1 VDRDE
6 LKPIIENLLLA
17 SDQPVSADLL
27 YQTFLGRAAKE
38 DLQAVLKDLQED
50 YQSRNLHIVEVAEGF
65 QLCTRSEYSDWIR
78 KLLKLDKSFK
88 LSRAGLDTLAI
99 IAYKQPL
106 TRAEVDEIRG
116 VDSSGVVKTLL
127 EKKIICPS
135 GRKNVPGKPMMFRTT
150 QKFLEYFG
158 LRDLSEMP
166 TLEDFN
172 EELEGQVEPEQ
183 VELTF
188 NSEEA
193 DVPPVDTD
201 ITDETISEEASAND
215 EVEDLPSADTDL
227 AEEII
232 GEETST
238 EDLPSTDT
246 DIAEEIVG
254 EEASTGARD
263 PETGNA

>member
-1 VDRDE
+1 MDRNE

-27 YQTFLGRAAKE
+27 YQTFLGRSSKE
-38 DLQAVLKDLQED
+38 DLQAVLKELQED
-50 YQSRNLHIVEVAEGF
+50 YQSQNLQIVEVADGY
-65 QLCTRSEYSDWIR
+65 QLSTRPEYSDWIR

-88 LSRAGLDTLAI
+88 LSRAALDTLAI

-116 VDSSGVVKTLL
+116 VDSSGVVRTLL
-127 EKKIICPS
+127 EKKIICPA

-183 VELTF
+183 GELTF
-188 NSEEA
+188 N
-193 DVPPVDTD
+193 
-201 ITDETISEEASAND
+201 AND
-215 EVEDLPSADTDL
+215 LPATDTDL
-227 AEEII
+227 A
-232 GEETST
+232 GET
-238 EDLPSTDT
+238 
-246 DIAEEIVG
+246 VG
-254 EEASTGARD
+254 KEASTGARD
-263 PETGNA
+263 PETGNS

>member
-1 VDRDE
+1 VDPNE

-27 YQTFLGRAAKE
+27 YQTFLGRSSRE
-38 DLQAVLKDLQED
+38 DLQSVLKELQED
-50 YQSRNLHIVEVAEGF
+50 YQSKNLQIVEVADGF
-65 QLCTRSEYSDWIR
+65 QLCTRPEHSDWIR

-88 LSRAGLDTLAI
+88 LSRAALDTLAI

-116 VDSSGVVKTLL
+116 VDSSGVVRTLL
-127 EKKIICPS
+127 EKKIISPA

-172 EELEGQVEPEQ
+172 EELEGEVEPEQ
-183 VELTF
+183 GELTF
-188 NSEEA
+188 NNQ
-193 DVPPVDTD
+193 D
-201 ITDETISEEASAND
+201 N
-215 EVEDLPSADTDL
+215 DLPPADTDL
-227 AEEII
+227 AE
-232 GEETST
+232 
-238 EDLPSTDT
+238 D
-246 DIAEEIVG
+246 AVG

>member
-1 VDRDE
+1 MDRDE

-27 YQTFLGRAAKE
+27 YQTFLGQSSKE
-38 DLQAVLKDLQED
+38 DLHAVLKELQED
-50 YQSRNLHIVEVAEGF
+50 YQSRNLQIVEVAEGY
-65 QLCTRSEYSDWIR
+65 QLCTRSEYSDWVR

-88 LSRAGLDTLAI
+88 LSRAGLDALAI

-127 EKKIICPS
+127 EKKIICPA

-188 NSEEA
+188 NEEA
-193 DVPPVDTD
+193 STDIEVDDVPP
-201 ITDETISEEASAND
+201 
-215 EVEDLPSADTDL
+215 ADTDL
-227 AEEII
+227 AEETFNEEASTDNEVDDVPLADTDLA
-232 GEETST
+232 EETFN
-238 EDLPSTDT
+238 
-246 DIAEEIVG
+246 

>member
-1 VDRDE
+1 MDRDE

-27 YQTFLGRAAKE
+27 YQTFLGRSSRE
-38 DLQAVLKDLQED
+38 DLQAILKELQED
-50 YQSRNLHIVEVAEGF
+50 YQARNLQIVEVADGF

-88 LSRAGLDTLAI
+88 LSRAALDTLAI

-116 VDSSGVVKTLL
+116 VDSSGVVRTLL
-127 EKKIICPS
+127 EKKIISPA

-172 EELEGQVEPEQ
+172 EELEGEVEPEQ
-183 VELTF
+183 GELTF
-188 NSEEA
+188 NNQE
-193 DVPPVDTD
+193 
-201 ITDETISEEASAND
+201 N
-215 EVEDLPSADTDL
+215 DLPSADIGL
-227 AEEII
+227 AEE
-232 GEETST
+232 T
-238 EDLPSTDT
+238 
-246 DIAEEIVG
+246 VG
-254 EEASTGARD
+254 EEASTGVRD
-263 PETGNA
+263 PEAGNV

>member
-1 VDRDE
+1 VEHDE

-27 YQTFLGRAAKE
+27 YQTFLGRSSKE
-38 DLQAVLKDLQED
+38 DLQAVLKELQED
-50 YQSRNLHIVEVAEGF
+50 YQSKNLQIVEVADGF

-88 LSRAGLDTLAI
+88 LSRAALDTLAI

-116 VDSSGVVKTLL
+116 VDSSGVVRTLL
-127 EKKIICPS
+127 EKKIISPA

-183 VELTF
+183 GELTF
-188 NSEEA
+188 DNHE
-193 DVPPVDTD
+193 
-201 ITDETISEEASAND
+201 N
-215 EVEDLPSADTDL
+215 DLPPADNDL
-227 AEEII
+227 
-232 GEETST
+232 T
-238 EDLPSTDT
+238 EGT
-246 DIAEEIVG
+246 VG
-254 EEASTGARD
+254 EEASTGVHD
-263 PETGNA
+263 PETGNV

>member
-1 VDRDE
+1 MDRDE

-27 YQTFLGRAAKE
+27 YQTFLGRSSRE
-38 DLQAVLKDLQED
+38 DLQAILKELQED
-50 YQSRNLHIVEVAEGF
+50 YQARNLQIVEVADGF

-88 LSRAGLDTLAI
+88 LSRAALDTLAI

-116 VDSSGVVKTLL
+116 VDSSGVVRTLL
-127 EKKIICPS
+127 EKKIISPA

-172 EELEGQVEPEQ
+172 EELEGEVEPEQ
-183 VELTF
+183 GELTF
-188 NSEEA
+188 NNQE
-193 DVPPVDTD
+193 
-201 ITDETISEEASAND
+201 N
-215 EVEDLPSADTDL
+215 DLPSADIGL
-227 AEEII
+227 AEE
-232 GEETST
+232 T
-238 EDLPSTDT
+238 
-246 DIAEEIVG
+246 VG
-254 EEASTGARD
+254 EEASTGVHD
-263 PETGNA
+263 PETGNV

>member
-1 VDRDE
+1 MDRDE

-27 YQTFLGRAAKE
+27 YKTFLGRSSRE
-38 DLQAVLKDLQED
+38 DLQAILKELQED
-50 YQSRNLHIVEVAEGF
+50 YQSRNLQIVEVADGF

-88 LSRAGLDTLAI
+88 LSRAALDTLAI

-116 VDSSGVVKTLL
+116 VDSSGVVRTLL
-127 EKKIICPS
+127 EKKIISPA
-135 GRKNVPGKPMMFRTT
+135 GRKSVPGKPMMFRTT

-172 EELEGQVEPEQ
+172 EELEGEVEPEQ
-183 VELTF
+183 GELTF
-188 NSEEA
+188 NNQ
-193 DVPPVDTD
+193 
-201 ITDETISEEASAND
+201 ET
-215 EVEDLPSADTDL
+215 DLPSADIDL
-227 AEEII
+227 V
-232 GEETST
+232 EET
-238 EDLPSTDT
+238 
-246 DIAEEIVG
+246 VG
-254 EEASTGARD
+254 EEASTGVRD
-263 PETGNA
+263 PEAGNV

>member
-27 YQTFLGRAAKE
+27 YQTFLGRSSRE
-38 DLQAVLKDLQED
+38 DLQAILKELQED
-50 YQSRNLHIVEVAEGF
+50 YQSRNLQIVEVADGF

-88 LSRAGLDTLAI
+88 LSRAALDTLAI

-116 VDSSGVVKTLL
+116 VDSSGVVRTLL
-127 EKKIICPS
+127 EKKIISPA

-172 EELEGQVEPEQ
+172 EELEGEVESEQ
-183 VELTF
+183 GELTF
-188 NSEEA
+188 NNQE
-193 DVPPVDTD
+193 
-201 ITDETISEEASAND
+201 N
-215 EVEDLPSADTDL
+215 DLPSADIDL
-227 AEEII
+227 AEE
-232 GEETST
+232 T
-238 EDLPSTDT
+238 
-246 DIAEEIVG
+246 VG
-254 EEASTGARD
+254 EEASTGVRD
-263 PETGNA
+263 PETGNF

>member
-27 YQTFLGRAAKE
+27 YQTFLGRSSRE
-38 DLQAVLKDLQED
+38 DLQTILKELQGD
-50 YQSRNLHIVEVAEGF
+50 YQSRNLQIVEVADGF

-88 LSRAGLDTLAI
+88 LSRAALDTLAI
-99 IAYKQPL
+99 VAYKQPL

-116 VDSSGVVKTLL
+116 VDSSGVVRTLL
-127 EKKIICPS
+127 EKKIISPA

-172 EELEGQVEPEQ
+172 EELEGEVEPEQ
-183 VELTF
+183 GELTF
-188 NSEEA
+188 NNQE
-193 DVPPVDTD
+193 
-201 ITDETISEEASAND
+201 N
-215 EVEDLPSADTDL
+215 DLPSADIDL
-227 AEEII
+227 AEE
-232 GEETST
+232 T
-238 EDLPSTDT
+238 
-246 DIAEEIVG
+246 VG
-254 EEASTGARD
+254 EEASTGVRD
-263 PETGNA
+263 PETGNV

>member
-1 VDRDE
+1 MDRDE

-27 YQTFLGRAAKE
+27 YQTFLGRSNRE
-38 DLQAVLKDLQED
+38 DLQSILKELKED
-50 YQSRNLHIVEVAEGF
+50 YQSRNLQIVEVADGF

-88 LSRAGLDTLAI
+88 LSRAALDTLAI

-116 VDSSGVVKTLL
+116 VDSSGVVRTLL
-127 EKKIICPS
+127 EKKIISPA

-172 EELEGQVEPEQ
+172 EELEGEVEPEQ
-183 VELTF
+183 GELTF
-188 NSEEA
+188 
-193 DVPPVDTD
+193 
-201 ITDETISEEASAND
+201 DEQGN
-215 EVEDLPSADTDL
+215 DLPSADIDL
-227 AEEII
+227 AEE
-232 GEETST
+232 T
-238 EDLPSTDT
+238 
-246 DIAEEIVG
+246 VG
-254 EEASTGARD
+254 EKASTGVHD
-263 PETGNA
+263 PETGNV

>member
-1 VDRDE
+1 MEPDE

-27 YQTFLGRAAKE
+27 YQTFLGRASKE
-38 DLQAVLKDLQED
+38 DLQAVLKELRED
-50 YQSRNLHIVEVAEGF
+50 YQSKNLQIVEVADGF
-65 QLCTRSEYSDWIR
+65 QLCTRPEYSDWVR

-88 LSRAGLDTLAI
+88 LSRAALDTLAI

-106 TRAEVDEIRG
+106 TRTEVDEIRG
-116 VDSSGVVKTLL
+116 VDSSGVVRTLL
-127 EKKIICPS
+127 EKKIISPA

-183 VELTF
+183 GELTF
-188 NSEEA
+188 
-193 DVPPVDTD
+193 
-201 ITDETISEEASAND
+201 DEQGN
-215 EVEDLPSADTDL
+215 DLPPADTDL
-227 AEEII
+227 
-232 GEETST
+232 
-238 EDLPSTDT
+238 P
-246 DIAEEIVG
+246 EEIVG
-254 EEASTGARD
+254 EQASAGARD

>member
-1 VDRDE
+1 MDHNE

-27 YQTFLGRAAKE
+27 YQTFLGRSSKE
-38 DLQAVLKDLQED
+38 DLQAVLKELQED
-50 YQSRNLHIVEVAEGF
+50 YQSQNLQIVEVADGY
-65 QLCTRSEYSDWIR
+65 QLSTRPEYSDWIR

-88 LSRAGLDTLAI
+88 LSRAALDTLAI

-116 VDSSGVVKTLL
+116 VDSSGVVRTLL
-127 EKKIICPS
+127 EKKIICPA

-183 VELTF
+183 GELTF
-188 NSEEA
+188 N
-193 DVPPVDTD
+193 
-201 ITDETISEEASAND
+201 AND
-215 EVEDLPSADTDL
+215 LPATDTDL
-227 AEEII
+227 AGETI
-232 GEETST
+232 GEQ
-238 EDLPSTDT
+238 
-246 DIAEEIVG
+246 
-254 EEASTGARD
+254 ASTGAPD

>member
-27 YQTFLGRAAKE
+27 YQTFLGRSSKE
-38 DLQAVLKDLQED
+38 DLQAVLIELKED
-50 YQSRNLHIVEVAEGF
+50 YQSRNLHIVEVADGF

-127 EKKIICPS
+127 EKKIICPA

-183 VELTF
+183 GELTF
-188 NSEEA
+188 NNEA
-193 DVPPVDTD
+193 DAPPADTD
-201 ITDETISEEASAND
+201 LTEETINEDASTDEKGD
-215 EVEDLPSADTDL
+215 ELPSADTDL
-227 AEEII
+227 TEDTV
-232 GEETST
+232 GEET
-238 EDLPSTDT
+238 
-246 DIAEEIVG
+246 A
-254 EEASTGARD
+254 TGAHD

>member
-27 YQTFLGRAAKE
+27 YQTFLGQSSKE
-38 DLQAVLKDLQED
+38 DLQAVLKGLHED
-50 YQSRNLHIVEVAEGF
+50 YQSRDLQIVEVAEGY

-88 LSRAGLDTLAI
+88 LSRAGLDALAI

-127 EKKIICPS
+127 EKKIICPA

-183 VELTF
+183 GELTF
-188 NSEEA
+188 NNEA
-193 DVPPVDTD
+193 DAPPADTD
-201 ITDETISEEASAND
+201 LADEAISEDVSTND
-215 EVEDLPSADTDL
+215 EVEDVPSADTDL
-227 AEEII
+227 AEEIV

-246 DIAEEIVG
+246 DLAEESMS
-254 EEASTGARD
+254 EEASTGAHD

>member
-27 YQTFLGRAAKE
+27 YQTFLGRSSKE
-38 DLQAVLKDLQED
+38 DLQAVLQELQED
-50 YQSRNLHIVEVAEGF
+50 YQSKSLHIVEVADGF
-65 QLCTRSEYSDWIR
+65 QLCTRPEYSDWIR

-88 LSRAGLDTLAI
+88 LSRAALDTLAI

-127 EKKIICPS
+127 EKKIICPA

-172 EELEGQVEPEQ
+172 EELEGQAEPEQ
-183 VELTF
+183 GELTF
-188 NSEEA
+188 NGEG
-193 DVPPVDTD
+193 
-201 ITDETISEEASAND
+201 N
-215 EVEDLPSADTDL
+215 DLPPADIDL
-227 AEEII
+227 AE
-232 GEETST
+232 
-238 EDLPSTDT
+238 DT
-246 DIAEEIVG
+246 VG
-254 EEASTGARD
+254 EEASTGAHD

>member
-17 SDQPVSADLL
+17 SDQPVSAALL
-27 YQTFLGRAAKE
+27 YQTFLGRSSKE
-38 DLQAVLKDLQED
+38 DLQAVLKELQED
-50 YQSRNLHIVEVAEGF
+50 YQSKNLQIVEVADGF
-65 QLCTRSEYSDWIR
+65 QLCTRPEYSDWIR

-88 LSRAGLDTLAI
+88 LSRAGLDALAI

-106 TRAEVDEIRG
+106 TRAEIDEIRG
-116 VDSSGVVKTLL
+116 VDSSGVVRTLL
-127 EKKIICPS
+127 EKKIICPA

-183 VELTF
+183 GELTF
-188 NSEEA
+188 NNE
-193 DVPPVDTD
+193 VD
-201 ITDETISEEASAND
+201 
-215 EVEDLPSADTDL
+215 DLPSADTDL
-227 AEEII
+227 AEE
-232 GEETST
+232 
-238 EDLPSTDT
+238 
-246 DIAEEIVG
+246 AVG
-254 EEASTGARD
+254 EEASTGSRD
-263 PETGNA
+263 PETGSA

>member
-1 VDRDE
+1 VEPNE

-27 YQTFLGRAAKE
+27 YQTFLGRSSKE
-38 DLQAVLKDLQED
+38 DLQAVLKELQED
-50 YQSRNLHIVEVAEGF
+50 YQSKNLQIVEVADGF

-88 LSRAGLDTLAI
+88 LSRAALDTLAI

-116 VDSSGVVKTLL
+116 VDSSGVVRTLL
-127 EKKIICPS
+127 EKKIICPA

-183 VELTF
+183 GELTF
-188 NSEEA
+188 NNQ
-193 DVPPVDTD
+193 D
-201 ITDETISEEASAND
+201 N
-215 EVEDLPSADTDL
+215 DLPSADTDL
-227 AEEII
+227 T
-232 GEETST
+232 EET
-238 EDLPSTDT
+238 
-246 DIAEEIVG
+246 VG

>member
-1 VDRDE
+1 MDRDE

-27 YQTFLGRAAKE
+27 FQTFLGQSSKE

-88 LSRAGLDTLAI
+88 LSRAGLDALAI

-127 EKKIICPS
+127 EKKIICPA

-183 VELTF
+183 VELAFSNEADEAPSAETELAEETV
-188 NSEEA
+188 SEETSA
-193 DVPPVDTD
+193 DIEVDEVPPA
-201 ITDETISEEASAND
+201 E
-215 EVEDLPSADTDL
+215 TDL
-227 AEEII
+227 AEETVH
-232 GEETST
+232 EETST
-238 EDLPSTDT
+238 G
-246 DIAEEIVG
+246 V
-254 EEASTGARD
+254 RD
-263 PETGNA
+263 PETGKA

>member
-17 SDQPVSADLL
+17 SDQPVSPDLL
-27 YQTFLGRAAKE
+27 YQTFLGRSSKE
-38 DLQAVLKDLQED
+38 DLKAVLKELQED
-50 YQSRNLHIVEVAEGF
+50 YQSKNLQIVEVAEGY

-88 LSRAGLDTLAI
+88 LSRAGLDALAI

-116 VDSSGVVKTLL
+116 VDSSGVVRTLL
-127 EKKIICPS
+127 EKKISCPA

-183 VELTF
+183 GELTF
-188 NSEEA
+188 NNEVD
-193 DVPPVDTD
+193 DV
-201 ITDETISEEASAND
+201 
-215 EVEDLPSADTDL
+215 PSADTDL
-227 AEEII
+227 AEE
-232 GEETST
+232 S
-238 EDLPSTDT
+238 
-246 DIAEEIVG
+246 VG
-254 EEASTGARD
+254 EEASTGAHD

>member
-1 VDRDE
+1 MEPDE

-27 YQTFLGRAAKE
+27 YQTFLGRASKE
-38 DLQAVLKDLQED
+38 DLQAVLKELQAD
-50 YQSRNLHIVEVAEGF
+50 YQSNNLQIVEVAEGF
-65 QLCTRSEYSDWIR
+65 QLCTRPEYSDWVR

-88 LSRAGLDTLAI
+88 LSRAALDTLAI

-106 TRAEVDEIRG
+106 TRTEVDEIRG
-116 VDSSGVVKTLL
+116 VDSSGVVRTLL
-127 EKKIICPS
+127 EKKIISPA

-183 VELTF
+183 GELTF
-188 NSEEA
+188 DPQEN
-193 DVPPVDTD
+193 
-201 ITDETISEEASAND
+201 
-215 EVEDLPSADTDL
+215 DLPPADTDL
-227 AEEII
+227 P
-232 GEETST
+232 EET
-238 EDLPSTDT
+238 
-246 DIAEEIVG
+246 VG
-254 EEASTGARD
+254 EQAPAAAND

>member
-1 VDRDE
+1 MDRDE

-27 YQTFLGRAAKE
+27 YQTFLGRSNRE
-38 DLQAVLKDLQED
+38 DLLSILKELQED
-50 YQSRNLHIVEVAEGF
+50 YRSRNLQIVEVADGF
-65 QLCTRSEYSDWIR
+65 QLCTRPEYSDWIR

-88 LSRAGLDTLAI
+88 LSRAALDTLAI

-116 VDSSGVVKTLL
+116 VDSSGVVRTLL
-127 EKKIICPS
+127 EKKIISPA

-172 EELEGQVEPEQ
+172 EELEGEVQPEQ
-183 VELTF
+183 GELTF
-188 NSEEA
+188 NEQE
-193 DVPPVDTD
+193 
-201 ITDETISEEASAND
+201 N
-215 EVEDLPSADTDL
+215 DLPSADIDL
-227 AEEII
+227 AEE
-232 GEETST
+232 T
-238 EDLPSTDT
+238 
-246 DIAEEIVG
+246 VG
-254 EEASTGARD
+254 EKASTGVHD

>member
-1 VDRDE
+1 MDRDE

-27 YQTFLGRAAKE
+27 YQTFLGRSSKE
-38 DLQAVLKDLQED
+38 DLQAVLIELKED
-50 YQSRNLHIVEVAEGF
+50 YQSRNLHIVEVADGF

-127 EKKIICPS
+127 EKKIICPA

-183 VELTF
+183 GELTF
-188 NSEEA
+188 NNEA
-193 DVPPVDTD
+193 DAPPADTD
-201 ITDETISEEASAND
+201 LTEETINEDASTDEKGD
-215 EVEDLPSADTDL
+215 ELPSADTDL
-227 AEEII
+227 TEDTV
-232 GEETST
+232 GEET
-238 EDLPSTDT
+238 
-246 DIAEEIVG
+246 A
-254 EEASTGARD
+254 TGAHD

>member
-17 SDQPVSADLL
+17 SDQPVSPDLL
-27 YQTFLGRAAKE
+27 YQTFLGRSSKE
-38 DLQAVLKDLQED
+38 DLKAVLKELQED
-50 YQSRNLHIVEVAEGF
+50 YQPRNLQIVEVADGY
-65 QLCTRSEYSDWIR
+65 QLCTRSEYSDWVR

-88 LSRAGLDTLAI
+88 LSRAGLDALAI

-127 EKKIICPS
+127 EKKIICPA

-183 VELTF
+183 GELTF
-188 NSEEA
+188 NNE
-193 DVPPVDTD
+193 VD
-201 ITDETISEEASAND
+201 E
-215 EVEDLPSADTDL
+215 LPAADTDL
-227 AEEII
+227 A
-232 GEETST
+232 GET
-238 EDLPSTDT
+238 
-246 DIAEEIVG
+246 VN
-254 EEASTGARD
+254 EEASTGAHD
-263 PETGNA
+263 PETGTV

>member
-27 YQTFLGRAAKE
+27 YQTFLGRASKE
-38 DLQAVLKDLQED
+38 DLQVVLKELQED
-50 YQSRNLHIVEVAEGF
+50 YQSRNLHIVEVADGF

-127 EKKIICPS
+127 EKKIISPA

-172 EELEGQVEPEQ
+172 EELEGEVEPEQ
-183 VELTF
+183 GELTF
-188 NSEEA
+188 DSEK
-193 DVPPVDTD
+193 
-201 ITDETISEEASAND
+201 N
-215 EVEDLPSADTDL
+215 DLPSAETDL
-227 AEEII
+227 AEDAI
-232 GEETST
+232 
-238 EDLPSTDT
+238 
-246 DIAEEIVG
+246 G

>member
-27 YQTFLGRAAKE
+27 YKTFLGRSSRE
-38 DLQAVLKDLQED
+38 DLQAILKELQED
-50 YQSRNLHIVEVAEGF
+50 YQSRNLQIVEVADGF

-88 LSRAGLDTLAI
+88 LSRAALDTLAI

-116 VDSSGVVKTLL
+116 VDSSGVVRTLL
-127 EKKIICPS
+127 EKKIISPA

-172 EELEGQVEPEQ
+172 EELEGEVESEQ
-183 VELTF
+183 GELTF
-188 NSEEA
+188 NNQE
-193 DVPPVDTD
+193 
-201 ITDETISEEASAND
+201 N
-215 EVEDLPSADTDL
+215 DLPSADIGL
-227 AEEII
+227 AEE
-232 GEETST
+232 T
-238 EDLPSTDT
+238 
-246 DIAEEIVG
+246 VG
-254 EEASTGARD
+254 EEASTGVRD
-263 PETGNA
+263 PETGNF